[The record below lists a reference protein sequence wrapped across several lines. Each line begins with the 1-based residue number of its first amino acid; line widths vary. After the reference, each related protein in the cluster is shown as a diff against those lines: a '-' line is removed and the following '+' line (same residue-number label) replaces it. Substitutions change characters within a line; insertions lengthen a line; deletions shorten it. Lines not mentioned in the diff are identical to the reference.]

1 MALQKIT
8 TDLISA
14 DAVTAAKIPDDQITG
29 DQLADALTVVTSVT
43 TPLVDAATVDGENFK
58 VNGGQGS
65 DGQLLTSTGSGVAWE
80 DAPAGGPAVSNG
92 ADNRIATFTNSSDI
106 QGEANLTFDSNTLQ
120 VSGSAN
126 VTRQGP
132 ISQGSGAVQT
142 WDVSGQ
148 ANTYFVPNGNNTVM
162 NPGGT
167 AVTGAIIQI
176 EIAMGSTVYAIAW
189 QNKFKFGG
197 DGSTPTV
204 TATANKTDI
213 FTFRYNG
220 TVWQEIGRVQ
230 NLAQTV

>member
-1 MALQKIT
+1 MDGTKIASNSILT
-8 TDLISA
+8 RHID
-14 DAVTAAKIPDDQITG
+14 DDQVTG
-29 DQLADALTVVTSVT
+29 AQLADALTVVTSVT
-43 TPLVDAATVDGENFK
+43 TPLVDAAIVDGENFK

-65 DGQLLTSTGSGVAWE
+65 DGQVLTSTGSGVAWE
-80 DAPAGGPAVSNG
+80 AASGPGVSNG
-92 ADNRIATFTNSSDI
+92 ANNRIATFTNGSDI
-106 QGEANLTFDSNTLQ
+106 QGEANLTFGGSVLQ
-120 VSGSAN
+120 VNGSAN
-126 VTRQGP
+126 VTRNGP

-142 WDVSGQ
+142 WNVEGQ
-148 ANTYFVPNGNNTVM
+148 ANTFFVPNGNNTVM

-167 AVTGAIIQI
+167 AVDGAIIQI

-189 QNKFKFGG
+189 QNKFKFSG